1 LEGGGGAEISGCSLP
16 CTLAT
21 ARLLEPETFLEAGAR
36 EGGMHYWVNR
46 DKRDSGSREVVM
58 RCGKPEYG
66 KDWIWDGCSGFLAC
80 LQSWVLLTAAI
91 LSVLKICNAGL
102 KTEKHR
108 GLDWRFVFVEL

>member
-46 DKRDSGSREVVM
+46 DKRDSGSREVIM
-58 RCGKPEYG
+58 RCGKPG
-66 KDWIWDGCSGFLAC
+66 IWEGLGWMLGFSC
-80 LQSWVLLTAAI
+80 LS
-91 LSVLKICNAGL
+91 SVLGFVD
-102 KTEKHR
+102 R
-108 GLDWRFVFVEL
+108 GRFVCFEDLQCRSED